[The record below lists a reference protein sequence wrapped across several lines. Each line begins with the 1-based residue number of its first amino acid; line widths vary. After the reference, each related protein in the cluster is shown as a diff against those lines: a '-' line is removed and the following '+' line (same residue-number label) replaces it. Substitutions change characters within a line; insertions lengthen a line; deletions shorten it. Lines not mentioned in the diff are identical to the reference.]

1 MEPCPPEPVNAIPIA
16 YSRPA
21 SSSTV
26 FPRTLERPLPP
37 LLWCGCAVMTDSP
50 FDLDELP
57 YLVGRAWILGDGIGA
72 EDILAPEHVGTDLAS
87 AAFVLQ
93 RVMPRPSLQP
103 GDFIVAGLD
112 FGHGAARKTT
122 ARGLRLIGAGAV
134 IARSFGDAFLQS
146 ALHVGLP
153 PLQVEET
160 AAIKAGDRLRV
171 DIEGHKVVN
180 LSSGD
185 RYVIRNIYG
194 DALDL
199 LRAGGMAEYLAAV
212 RTKT

>member
-1 MEPCPPEPVNAIPIA
+1 VKWIELQPCPVPVPVPDRAAPRLNGRRR
-16 YSRPA
+16 RPYGA
-21 SSSTV
+21 
-26 FPRTLERPLPP
+26 LALQ
-37 LLWCGCAVMTDSP
+37 MTDSA

-57 YLVGRAWILGDGIGA
+57 YLVGRAWRVGDGVHA
-72 EDILAPEHVGTDLAS
+72 DDILPPAQAEQELPRAALVLHGVAPDLAL
-87 AAFVLQ
+87 A
-93 RVMPRPSLQP
+93 P
-103 GDFIVAGLD
+103 GDFIVAGLE
-112 FGHGAARKTT
+112 FGQGAATRAT
-122 ARGLRLIGAGAV
+122 ARALRLIGAGAI
-134 IARSFGDAFLQS
+134 IARSFGDQFIRC

-160 AAIKAGDRLRV
+160 EAVKHGDRLRV

-194 DALDL
+194 EALDV

-212 RTKT
+212 RHQP

>member
-1 MEPCPPEPVNAIPIA
+1 
-16 YSRPA
+16 
-21 SSSTV
+21 
-26 FPRTLERPLPP
+26 
-37 LLWCGCAVMTDSP
+37 MTDSA

-57 YLVGRAWILGDGIGA
+57 YLVGRACRVGDGIGA
-72 EDILAPEHVGTDLAS
+72 DDILAPEHAGKDLAA
-87 AAFVLQ
+87 AAFVLAGI
-93 RVMPRPSLQP
+93 MPGLSLQP
-103 GDFIVAGLD
+103 GDFIVAGLE
-112 FGHGAARKTT
+112 FGHGAASKTT

-134 IARSFGDAFLQS
+134 IARSFGEAFVHS

-160 AAIKAGDRLRV
+160 AAIKTGDRLRV

-194 DALDL
+194 DALDM

-212 RTKT
+212 RAKT